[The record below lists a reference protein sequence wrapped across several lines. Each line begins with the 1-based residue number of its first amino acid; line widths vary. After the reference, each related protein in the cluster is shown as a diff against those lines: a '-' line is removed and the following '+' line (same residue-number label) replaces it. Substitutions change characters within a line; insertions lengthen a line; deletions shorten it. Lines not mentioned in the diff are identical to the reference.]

1 MDLKQI
7 AADINGALEQ
17 RRKEIKLSFIEE
29 KHIYW
34 MQDVDGKIKKSFPSV
49 SKVVGLFHEPFDAP
63 KKALEMA
70 KGDVQEQQRL
80 LLEWKTSGNI
90 STNLGSRSHFF
101 LESDLVARNG
111 SYKEVRQPIFR
122 CDEEQIAKSDRMI
135 IAGKQ
140 YLDLMEERGAVL
152 LDTEMV
158 LGDPELGYTG
168 QPDKGWLMMNK
179 DKSNYGLVITDW
191 KTNQPKNFV
200 PQWYNKYLFPPF
212 QAFRD
217 FALGHYQIQLPLYA
231 KLLIKML
238 QNTPFADIKLLG
250 GVIILLK
257 EDGTYE
263 EFRVPAEMN
272 QIIMNM
278 DIKKYLKK

>member
-1 MDLKQI
+1 MEDLKQI
-7 AADINGALEQ
+7 AADINGALEK
-17 RRKEIKLSFIEE
+17 RRKELRLSFIEE

-49 SKVVGLFHEPFDAP
+49 SKIVKLFHAPFDAP

-70 KGDVQEQQRL
+70 NGNVQEQQRL
-80 LLEWKTSGNI
+80 LLEWKTSGEI
-90 STNLGSRSHFF
+90 STNLGSRSHFY
-101 LESDLVARNG
+101 LEEDLVRRNG

-135 IAGKQ
+135 TAGKQ

-152 LDTEMV
+152 LDTEII
-158 LGDPELGYTG
+158 LGDPILGYTG
-168 QPDKGWLMMNK
+168 QPDKAWIMMNK
-179 DKSNYGLVITDW
+179 DKSNYGLAITDW

-200 PQWYNKYLFPPF
+200 PQWYNKNLYPPF
-212 QAFRD
+212 QNFRD
-217 FALGHYQIQLPLYA
+217 TALGHYQIQIPLYA

-238 QNTPFADIKLLG
+238 ENTPYADLKLLG
-250 GVIILLK
+250 GVIVLLK

-272 QIIMNM
+272 AIIMNM
-278 DIKKYLKK
+278 NLKNYLK